1 MKRTE
6 PSVLDLDHKSFEK
19 ARPGSQLYE
28 VQSQFVEAPDAKT
41 GRDVHIN
48 RLYFLLL
55 TSARSLGYLL
65 GRVITEFEPFKAF
78 QLPLVK
84 G

>member
-28 VQSQFVEAPDAKT
+28 VQSQFVEAPDTKT
-41 GRDVHIN
+41 GRDIYIH
-48 RLYFLLL
+48 RQYFILL
-55 TSARSLGYLL
+55 TSACTLGYLL
-65 GRVITEFEPFKAF
+65 GRVMTEFEPFKAF